1 MANSGPNTN
10 GSQFFLTCDKTD
22 WLDGKHVVFGE
33 VTEGLDVLRQIEVG
47 GCPGPGPSG
56 TAGEGGHGC
65 SQGGLLLLR
74 WQQAPGEGIPE
85 LLLTLQPPW
94 FLSLF
99 CPHKGPGQQGWEAE
113 AESDHRRLRGVCVS
127 LRWPSLC
134 RPCLSRIHLPGNQH
148 LRSPVPSAASR
159 DVCCGPSWGQLG
171 VALVQTQPGLPLALS
186 QVWLC
191 PGAHRGTAFPTGDGL
206 RVAFFRPLLPR
217 LLLGPSVVLL
227 DIASGKINPL
237 SCTAESS

>member
-65 SQGGLLLLR
+65 SQRGLLLLR
-74 WQQAPGEGIPE
+74 RQQAPGEGIPE

-99 CPHKGPGQQGWEAE
+99 CLHKGPGQQGREAK

-134 RPCLSRIHLPGNQH
+134 RPCLSTIHPPGNQH
-148 LRSPVPSAASR
+148 LRSLSPLWRAGMCV
-159 DVCCGPSWGQLG
+159 
-171 VALVQTQPGLPLALS
+171 VALLGASLEWLLCRCSPDSLWLSPRCGSARERTEAPPSPLGTGCAWPFLGLCCHGFS
-186 QVWLC
+186 W
-191 PGAHRGTAFPTGDGL
+191 AHPWGSWT
-206 RVAFFRPLLPR
+206 
-217 LLLGPSVVLL
+217 LLLV
-227 DIASGKINPL
+227 K
-237 SCTAESS
+237 